1 MPVCALSRCLTTAEQ
16 FAETN
21 HIAHIVDNRTIWRIL
36 MDDSA
41 IADNCDRPVPPDGRW
56 RAIGN
61 AGSFTDHCGTF
72 YWRDA
77 ELEEPG
83 DARFGFRVEQHH
95 CNLRPTGHGGLLAM
109 VADVFMARGALL
121 VDGVATPLPTISL
134 TIDYLAPRPKWSSR
148 APPARSPS
156 CGRCCSMA
164 MCPCCRQ
171 ARCSA
176 IPARGALPRR
186 KPRGADARSGH
197 QDADAVACAPCGASP
212 SMARASAAEAI
223 STPMSSAIRRALMT
237 IAALDGASSPREI

>member
-1 MPVCALSRCLTTAEQ
+1 
-16 FAETN
+16 
-21 HIAHIVDNRTIWRIL
+21 

-134 TIDYLAPRPKWSSR
+134 TIDYLAPAPLGAWIEAEVVVTR
-148 APPARSPS
+148 ATRALAFVRTMLFDGDVPLL
-156 CGRCCSMA
+156 
-164 MCPCCRQ
+164 Q
-171 ARCSA
+171 ASA
-176 IPARGALPRR
+176 VFRHSGARGA
-186 KPRGADARSGH
+186 
-197 QDADAVACAPCGASP
+197 
-212 SMARASAAEAI
+212 AETQAKG
-223 STPMSSAIRRALMT
+223 S
-237 IAALDGASSPREI
+237 